1 MTFKL
6 QKRKQIFIRHS
17 PSMKKIILLIASLS
31 LTGCAETVYRTDLEI
46 YCPPIKEY
54 SEDFTETL
62 AVELDVLDEAFEAIP
77 NVVTDYI
84 LLRDRIRQCSAEKE
98 KIDG

>member
-1 MTFKL
+1 
-6 QKRKQIFIRHS
+6 
-17 PSMKKIILLIASLS
+17 MKKIILLIASLS